1 MKLYNLDHSPYATRV
16 RIQIFKKGLDIEIQ
30 PPPEALRSE
39 AFIARFPMG
48 KIPVL
53 ELEDGGHL
61 PDSWV
66 IMDYLE
72 EVTPAISLRPEGAT
86 ASAHMQLMA
95 RYADTYLGPSG
106 LSPLFQRITGGEGTD
121 GAEDQVIALD
131 SELARLDRLLAF
143 LPPFEQRDLHLGD
156 IALVPHMEYV
166 HLLAPMFGVE
176 QPLANYPRADAWRD
190 WVQADEAVAR
200 GSAEMLTA
208 VKAFFGG

>member
-16 RIQIFKKGLDIEIQ
+16 RIQIYKKGLDIEIQ

-106 LSPLFQRITGGEGTD
+106 LSPLFQRISGGEGTE

-131 SELARLDRLLAF
+131 TELARLERLLAF
-143 LPPFEQRDLHLGD
+143 LPAFEQRELHLGD

-166 HLLAPMFGVE
+166 QLLAPMFGFSK
-176 QPLANYPRADAWRD
+176 PLANYPRANAWRE
-190 WVQADEAVAR
+190 WVLGDAAVER
-200 GSAEMLTA
+200 GKAEMVTA
-208 VKAFFGG
+208 VEAFFSR